1 MEFSTLLDRL
11 GSLVQAHSLATMPK
25 VNPEILGVA
34 AINAS
39 EPQTI
44 SYVEGTKF
52 ASAIQTTASVAL
64 ILPADGNLQLQA
76 SQRGLAW
83 LSVLEP
89 RLAFAKTIAL
99 FYQPFRPQPQ
109 IHASAVVHESAQLGK
124 NVYLGPHVVVEA
136 GCVLADDVCIHSN
149 SVLYPGVS
157 LGSNTILHANCTI
170 HERVQIGPNCVIHSG
185 AVIGSEGFGFVPT
198 ATGWVKMEQSG
209 VVVLE
214 AGVEVG
220 CNSTID
226 RPAVGETRIKAQ
238 TKIDNL
244 VHIAHGCEVGQNC
257 ALAAQVGLAGGVTV
271 GNQVLLAGQVGVANQ
286 TRIGDQVVA
295 SAQSGLHGVIG
306 PGQTISGTPYMPH
319 EVYLKASAVY
329 KRLPEMYQVLKRREK
344 PSR

>member
-11 GSLVQAHSLATMPK
+11 GSLVQAHSLEAMPE

-34 AINAS
+34 AINAR

-52 ASAIQTTASVAL
+52 APAIQTTASVAL
-64 ILPADGNLQLQA
+64 ILPADRDLQLQA

-109 IHASAVVHESAQLGK
+109 IHASAIVHESAQLGK
-124 NVYLGPHVVVEA
+124 NVYLGPHVVIEA

-157 LGSNTILHANCTI
+157 LGQNTILHANCTI

-198 ATGWVKMEQSG
+198 ASGWVKMEQSG
-209 VVVLE
+209 IVVLE

-286 TRIGDQVVA
+286 ARIGDRVVA

-329 KRLPEMYQVLKRREK
+329 KRLPEMYQALKLREK
-344 PSR
+344 PSG